1 MMKFIQRFYI
11 AIIFVF
17 LYAPIAILVLFSF
30 NASNSLSNFTG
41 FSLQWYEELF
51 KTPSILNAFSN
62 TLSTAILS
70 TLIAAVIGT
79 IAAIGIHN
87 MKPLKKSLTLTV
99 SNIPVLSP
107 DIVTGVSLMMLFAFF
122 AVSTGYAT
130 VLIAHI
136 AFNIPYMILSVMP
149 RLRGL
154 NKNTYEAALDLGA
167 KPLKAFGDVVFPEIL
182 PGIISGMM
190 ICFTMS
196 IDDFIISY
204 FTKGQGYSNLSIAIY
219 TMTKRGVRPTV
230 NALSTIMFVIII
242 TLLLIVNL
250 KPAKAKVKVKAKP
263 DSRFSKIT
271 KKVALVLVV
280 AMLCTVLIILPAPGS
295 SSNVLY
301 LYNWG
306 LYIDESVFDDFKEQY
321 GITVIMDTY
330 DSNEV
335 MYQTIT
341 NGNLSYDVMI
351 PSDYMISK
359 MISEDMLQEIDMSQ
373 ITNLPYI
380 DSAILEMAKSYDP
393 QNSYSV
399 PYTWGTLGIIYNSSK
414 ITEPVTSWDIL
425 WDEDYKNHIFMYDS
439 QRDTLGLA
447 LKRLGYS
454 LNSTN
459 SAEVSAAVDSL
470 IAQKPLAMKYVGDE
484 VIQSMKAN
492 EAWMAVVYNG
502 DAVDIMSEN
511 PDLRYAIPEEGTNL
525 FIDAMVI
532 PKNAENV
539 EAAHLFINFMCE
551 TDIAYRNSVE
561 IGYSTPHTEAYAL
574 LEADFAEETGDADYL
589 ESYWNAY
596 WPMDD
601 VKANLEKDTNKYETF
616 HDLGTFIKEYE
627 AAWNK
632 VMGNG

>member
-30 NASNSLSNFTG
+30 NSSNSLSNFTG
-41 FSLQWYEELF
+41 FSLQWYAELF

-122 AVSTGYAT
+122 AVSTGYVT

-167 KPLKAFGDVVFPEIL
+167 KPWKAFSDVVFPEIL

-230 NALSTIMFVIII
+230 NALSTIMFLVII

-250 KPAKAKVKVKAKP
+250 KPAKTKGKAKP
-263 DSRFSKIT
+263 DSRFAKIT
-271 KKVALVLVV
+271 KRVALVLVV

-306 LYIDESVFDDFKEQY
+306 LYIDESVLDDFKEQY

-373 ITNLPYI
+373 ISNLSYI

-393 QNSYSV
+393 ENTYSV
-399 PYTWGTLGIIYNSSK
+399 PYTWGTLGIIYNPSK
-414 ITEPVTSWDIL
+414 VTEPVTSWDIL
-425 WDEDYKNHIFMYDS
+425 WDEEYKNHIFMYDS

-511 PDLRYAIPEEGTNL
+511 TDLRYAIPEEGTNL
-525 FIDAMVI
+525 FVDAMVI

-561 IGYSTPHTEAYAL
+561 IGYSTPHTEAYDL
-574 LEADFAEETGDADYL
+574 LEADFQEETGDASYL
-589 ESYWNAY
+589 ENYWATY

-601 VKANLEKDTNKYETF
+601 VKANLEKETDKYETF

>member
-30 NASNSLSNFTG
+30 NSSNSLSNFTG
-41 FSLQWYEELF
+41 FSLQWYAELF

-122 AVSTGYAT
+122 AVSTGYVT

-167 KPLKAFGDVVFPEIL
+167 KPLKAFSDVVFPEIL

-230 NALSTIMFVIII
+230 NALSTIMFVVII

-250 KPAKAKVKVKAKP
+250 KPAKAKVKAKP
-263 DSRFSKIT
+263 DSRFAKIT

-295 SSNVLY
+295 NSNVLY

-306 LYIDESVFDDFKEQY
+306 LYIDESVLDDFKEQY

-373 ITNLPYI
+373 IPNLSYI

-393 QNSYSV
+393 ENTYSV
-399 PYTWGTLGIIYNSSK
+399 PYTWGTLGIIYNPSK
-414 ITEPVTSWDIL
+414 VTKPVTSWDIL
-425 WDEDYKNHIFMYDS
+425 WDADYKDHIFMYDS

-459 SAEVSAAVDSL
+459 LAEVSAAVDSL
-470 IAQKPLAMKYVGDE
+470 IAQKPLSMKYVGDE

-511 PDLRYAIPEEGTNL
+511 TDLRYAIPEEGTNL
-525 FIDAMVI
+525 FVDAMVI

-551 TDIAYRNSVE
+551 TDVAYRNSVE
-561 IGYSTPHTEAYAL
+561 IGYSTPHTEAYTL
-574 LEADFAEETGDADYL
+574 LEEDFQEETGDASYL
-589 ESYWNAY
+589 ENYWDTY

-601 VKANLEKDTNKYETF
+601 VKANLEDETDKYETF

>member
-1 MMKFIQRFYI
+1 MIKFIQRFYI

-30 NASNSLSNFTG
+30 NAGESLSNFEG
-41 FSLQWYEELF
+41 FSLQWYADLF
-51 KTPSILNAFSN
+51 QSKTILNAFSN

-79 IAAIGIHN
+79 IAAIGINN

-122 AVSTGYAT
+122 AVSTGYVT
-130 VLIAHI
+130 VLLAHI

-167 KPLKAFGDVVFPEIL
+167 KPLKAFWDVVFPEIL

-204 FTKGQGYSNLSIAIY
+204 FTKGQGYSNLSILIY
-219 TMTKRGVRPTV
+219 TMARRGVRPTV
-230 NALSTIMFVIII
+230 NALSTIMFVVIIS
-242 TLLLIVNL
+242 LLLIVNL
-250 KPAKAKVKVKAKP
+250 KPAKTKKKVKLE
-263 DSRFSKIT
+263 SRFQKRV
-271 KKVALVLVV
+271 KLVALGLVV
-280 AMLCTVLIILPAPGS
+280 AMLCTVLIILPTPGTS
-295 SSNVLY
+295 GNVLY

-306 LYIDESVFDDFKEQY
+306 LYIDESIFEDFEERY
-321 GITVIMDTY
+321 GIMVVMDTY

-335 MYQTIT
+335 MYQSIA
-341 NGNLSYDVMI
+341 NANYAYDVMI

-359 MISEDMLQEIDMSQ
+359 LISEDMLQEIDMSK
-373 ITNLPYI
+373 ITNLSYI
-380 DSAILEMAKSYDP
+380 DPSILEMSKSFDP

-399 PYTWGTLGIIYNSSK
+399 PYTWGTLGIIYNPSK
-414 ITEPVTSWDIL
+414 VTKPVNSWDIL
-425 WDEDYKNHIFMYDS
+425 WDADYSGHIFMYDS
-439 QRDTLGLA
+439 LRDTLGLA
-447 LKRLGYS
+447 LKRQGYS

-459 SAEVSAAVDSL
+459 LDELNAAVDSL

-492 EAWMAVVYNG
+492 EAWMGVVYNG

-525 FIDAMVI
+525 FVDAMVI

-551 TDIAYRNSVE
+551 TEIAYRNSVE
-561 IGYSTPHTEAYAL
+561 IGYSTPHTEAYKL
-574 LEADFAEETGDADYL
+574 LEADFAEEEGDEDYL
-589 ESYWNAY
+589 KNYWSAY
-596 WPMDD
+596 WPLED
-601 VKANLEKDTNKYETF
+601 VKEHVESGSHKYETF
-616 HDLGTFIKEYE
+616 YDLGKFIKEYE
-627 AAWNK
+627 SAWNK
-632 VMGNG
+632 VLGNG